1 MQKDHVATALILSR
15 SKEERH
21 ELVPGPGAY
30 QPDYR
35 KIVKSES
42 GFKIGHSEKIADLVG
57 AAKKL
62 PGPGNYEV
70 NTSTVLKDHAARIG
84 SEKRS
89 DMVLNKF
96 TPGPGQ
102 YNEVKLEEITRNA
115 PKMVFGKS
123 GRSLSTASI
132 GPGRTSL
139 PTQLATTPTTTSF
152 RNRSARPRASA

>member
-1 MQKDHVATALILSR
+1 MQKDHIATALILSR
-15 SKEERH
+15 NKEEKH

-30 QPDYR
+30 EPNYR

-42 GFKIGHSEKIADLVG
+42 GFKIGNSEKIADLVG
-57 AAKKL
+57 MAKKL

-70 NTSTVLKDHAARIG
+70 NTSTVIKDHVARIG

-102 YNEVKLEEITRNA
+102 YNEVRIEDIMKNP

-132 GPGRTSL
+132 GPGRK
-139 PTQLATTPTTTSF
+139 Q
-152 RNRSARPRASA
+152 

>member
-1 MQKDHVATALILSR
+1 MQKDHIATALILSR
-15 SKEERH
+15 NKEEKH
-21 ELVPGPGAY
+21 ELVPGPGTY
-30 QPDYR
+30 EPNYR

-42 GFKIGHSEKIADLVG
+42 GFKIGNSEKIADLVG
-57 AAKKL
+57 MAKKL

-70 NTSTVLKDHAARIG
+70 NTSTVLKDHVARIG

-102 YNEVKLEEITRNA
+102 YNDVRIEDIMKNA

-132 GPGRTSL
+132 GPGRKQRPMQPAL
-139 PTQLATTPTTTSF
+139 TPTMTSS
-152 RNRSARPRASA
+152 RSRSTRRRASA